1 MRRKDLNELLNTLR
15 SVALLLGAALIVLGV
30 GMIYV
35 PAGLIVCGV
44 LLVAAV
50 VIDGYDDTG
59 EGSDGTQ

>member
-1 MRRKDLNELLNTLR
+1 MNGLIDMLR
-15 SVALLLGAALIVLGV
+15 SVTLLLGAALIVLGV

-50 VIDGYDDTG
+50 VIDGYDDTE
-59 EGSDGTQ
+59 EGSDGAQ

>member
-1 MRRKDLNELLNTLR
+1 MNRLLDTLR
-15 SVALLLGAALIVLGV
+15 DITLLLGAALIVLGV

>member
-1 MRRKDLNELLNTLR
+1 MLR
-15 SVALLLGAALIVLGV
+15 SVTLLLGAALIVLGV

-50 VIDGYDDTG
+50 VIDGYDDTE
-59 EGSDGTQ
+59 EGSDGAQ

>member
-1 MRRKDLNELLNTLR
+1 MNRLLDTLR
-15 SVALLLGAALIVLGV
+15 DITLLLGAALVVLGV

>member
-1 MRRKDLNELLNTLR
+1 MNRLLDTLR
-15 SVALLLGAALIVLGV
+15 DITLLLGAALIVLGV

-44 LLVAAV
+44 LLVAGTI
-50 VIDGYDDTG
+50 IDSYDDTE

>member
-1 MRRKDLNELLNTLR
+1 MNRLLDTLR
-15 SVALLLGAALIVLGV
+15 DITLMLGAALIVLGV

-50 VIDGYDDTG
+50 VIDGYDDTE

>member
-1 MRRKDLNELLNTLR
+1 MNELLNTLR

>member
-1 MRRKDLNELLNTLR
+1 MDRLLDTLR
-15 SVALLLGAALIVLGV
+15 SVTLLLGAALIVLGV
-30 GMIYV
+30 WMIYV